1 MSSKNYTLVAWTEKG
16 NLRMVPSL
24 VNVAAEPYKERI
36 ERLEAQWEDVEDE
49 IGWLLARSRAHE
61 RFARFLLSVGYP
73 REAYEE
79 YRNAAM
85 VCAWCSDGLWLQGEA
100 CDFPALPLLYRFL
113 SMHRQCVRLAMKDE
127 FLRNRYKGSD
137 LEGHYLFFT
146 LDDQITDREFSESY
160 ASMRAWRFGKAE
172 NGRPGGVRAR
182 RQGPGGWW

>member
-1 MSSKNYTLVAWTEKG
+1 MSSKNYTLVAWTENG

-24 VNVAAEPYKERI
+24 VNIAAEPYKARI
-36 ERLEAQWEDVEDE
+36 EQLEAQWEDVEDE

-85 VCAWCSDGLWLQGEA
+85 VCAWCSDELWLQGEA

-113 SMHRQCVRLAMKDE
+113 SMHRQCVRLALKDE

-137 LEGHYLFFT
+137 LEGHYHFFT
-146 LDDQITDREFSESY
+146 RDDQITERGFSESY
-160 ASMRAWRFGKAE
+160 ASMRAWRFGRI
-172 NGRPGGVRAR
+172 G
-182 RQGPGGWW
+182 

>member
-1 MSSKNYTLVAWTEKG
+1 MSSKNYTLVAWTENG

-24 VNVAAEPYKERI
+24 VNIAAEPYKARI
-36 ERLEAQWEDVEDE
+36 EQLEAQWEDVEDE

-85 VCAWCSDGLWLQGEA
+85 VCACCSDELWLQGEA

-113 SMHRQCVRLAMKDE
+113 SMHRQCVRLALKDD

-137 LEGHYLFFT
+137 LEGHYHFFT
-146 LDDQITDREFSESY
+146 LDDQITEREFSESY
-160 ASMRAWRFGKAE
+160 ASMRAWRFGS
-172 NGRPGGVRAR
+172 
-182 RQGPGGWW
+182 

>member
-1 MSSKNYTLVAWTEKG
+1 MSSKKYTLVAWTDGGE
-16 NLRMVPSL
+16 LRMVPSL
-24 VNVAAEPYKERI
+24 VNIAAEPYRERI
-36 ERLEAQWEDVEDE
+36 ARLKALWEEVEDE

-85 VCAWCSDGLWLQGEA
+85 VCAFCSDELWLQGES

-113 SMHRQCVRLAMKDE
+113 SMHRQCVRLALKDE
-127 FLRNRYKGSD
+127 FLRRRYKGSN

-146 LDDQITDREFSESY
+146 LDDRITEQELSESY
-160 ASMRAWRFGKAE
+160 ESMRAWRFGSDAKYK
-172 NGRPGGVRAR
+172 
-182 RQGPGGWW
+182 